1 MHILGIPDNYI
12 DVKVSFG
19 VIRNPS
25 FGMMDDDWGSKKI
38 HGKSHVSFL
47 GDELWMTFGSQ

>member
-25 FGMMDDDWGSKKI
+25 FGMMDDDWGSKKNPWEI
-38 HGKSHVSFL
+38 PCLF
-47 GDELWMTFGSQ
+47 FGG

>member
-25 FGMMDDDWGSKKI
+25 FGMMDDDWGSKI
-38 HGKSHVSFL
+38 PCLF
-47 GDELWMTFGSQ
+47 FGG